1 MGSDNVNFFKNW
13 FLNFITVIIL
23 ALGTALMGVIFYWLY
38 QSLVGEIILIII
50 FISLIMTIVDNY
62 L

>member
-1 MGSDNVNFFKNW
+1 MDFLKKW
-13 FLNFITVIIL
+13 FLNFITIIIIS
-23 ALGTALMGVIFYWLY
+23 LGVVLMGWIFYCLY

-50 FISLIMTIVDNY
+50 FFSLIMTIVDNY

>member
-1 MGSDNVNFFKNW
+1 MMNFFKNW
-13 FLNFITVIIL
+13 FLNFIAVIIV
-23 ALGTALMGVIFYWLY
+23 ALGSALMGVIFYWLY

-50 FISLIMTIVDNY
+50 FISLIMAIVDTY

>member
-1 MGSDNVNFFKNW
+1 MDFLKNW
-13 FLNFITVIIL
+13 FLNFIIIIII
-23 ALGTALMGVIFYWLY
+23 ALGIVLMGWIFYCLY
-38 QSLVGEIILIII
+38 QSLIGNIILIII

>member
-1 MGSDNVNFFKNW
+1 MNFFKNW